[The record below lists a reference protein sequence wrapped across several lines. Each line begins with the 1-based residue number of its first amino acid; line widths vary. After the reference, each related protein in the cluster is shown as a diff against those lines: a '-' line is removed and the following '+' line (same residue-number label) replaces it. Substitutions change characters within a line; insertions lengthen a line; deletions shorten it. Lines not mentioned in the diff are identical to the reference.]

1 MHRTQI
7 SGESKILAEDS
18 PQVVIRLKL
27 LMQTLMV
34 SEMDSVGRVIQD
46 FLVMRRLI
54 HLVIRVIPSQVMI
67 RT

>member
-7 SGESKILAEDS
+7 SGGSKILAEDS

-54 HLVIRVIPSQVMI
+54 HFVIRVIPSQVMI